1 MITPIETAY
10 AGHRFR
16 SRLEARWAVFM
27 DALGITWEYE
37 AQGYEVGPERRPY
50 LPDFWL
56 PDLAGGT
63 WVEVKGAGENLDTG
77 LLEAAV
83 GPDGLG
89 RRDDNGDARI
99 LILGPVPEPGPAYTH
114 IVVTGIR
121 TALCAHECLACRTD
135 YSKAFF
141 RAWPK
146 EPGHPP
152 KPMLVPW
159 GHAHRNPTGVRTDG
173 DLVTPR
179 PNEVIIPDLP
189 VQAAYKAARS
199 ARFEHGESGAA

>member
-16 SRLEARWAVFM
+16 SRLEARWACFF

-37 AQGYEVGPERRPY
+37 AQGYLVGAEQRPY

-56 PDLAGGT
+56 PNLDGGT
-63 WVEVKGAGENLDTG
+63 WVEVKGAGENLDTS

-83 GPDGLG
+83 GADGLG
-89 RRDDNGDARI
+89 RRDRGGETRI
-99 LILGPVPEPGPAYTH
+99 LVLGPIPEPGPAYTH
-114 IVVTGIR
+114 IVVTSLT
-121 TALCAHECLACRTD
+121 TALCAHGCPANHTS
-135 YSKAFF
+135 YHKAFF
-141 RAWPK
+141 RGWPK
-146 EPGHPP
+146 EPGRPP
-152 KPMLVPW
+152 APMLVTW
-159 GHAHRNPTGVRTDG
+159 GRTYQTPGEVRTDG

-179 PNEVIIPDLP
+179 PNEAIVPDLP